1 MTKLADQQSLR
12 VYPVSD
18 SERTDMAT
26 SGTTRL
32 AAIAQANLADA
43 LVWRWFS
50 DGMEDGR
57 IRVTQQ
63 NGNWVIVVDGVSSGV
78 NESLDE
84 AVRDVYQ
91 RIGTLA
97 PTTTSWSRFSG
108 SFMAPMLGDD
118 VASKSA

>member
-1 MTKLADQQSLR
+1 MAKLADQQSLR
-12 VYPVSD
+12 VHSVFD
-18 SERTDMAT
+18 REGADVAAL
-26 SGTTRL
+26 GTTRL

-63 NGNWVIVVDGVSSGV
+63 NANWVIVVDGISSGV
-78 NESLDE
+78 NESLDA
-84 AVRDVYQ
+84 AVREVYQ

-108 SFMAPMLGDD
+108 SFMAPMKGDGA
-118 VASKSA
+118 ASNNA